1 MAQLNQ
7 FLGTVLSELTQAR
20 VTSDIFS
27 RDTSNFY
34 QQDPV
39 LRSYSV
45 PRVNIDEFEMEMQ
58 FAIAGLVREQNNT
71 DQSIKL
77 ERLFSTSAQKFA
89 DKLSQATIAFF
100 SGESTTEQDVP
111 AIRLMLMRL
120 RHAGERSKIGLVLSQ
135 RLNQSEFFDSEHYFL
150 PDPAV
155 PVCVDSFLQQA
166 TSQLELPANLKDE
179 MTALRN
185 NLLEEAEALAAELEN
200 AVRFMLEN
208 AENHNLDVE
217 VCADRLRERPQNT
230 LCTLKLK
237 GCFKNYVWTNST
249 QQDGSSVQKLV
260 QE

>member
-45 PRVNIDEFEMEMQ
+45 PRVNIDEFEMDMQ
-58 FAIAGLVREQNNT
+58 FAISGLVAEKNDT
-71 DQSIKL
+71 DQAIKL
-77 ERLFSTSAQKFA
+77 ERLVSTCGQKVT
-89 DKLSQATIAFF
+89 DKLAQQTSNFF
-100 SGESTTEQDVP
+100 SADNGSDQDAP
-111 AIRLMLMRL
+111 AIRMLLMRL
-120 RHAGERSKIGLVLSQ
+120 RHAGERSKIGLAVAECLKKP
-135 RLNQSEFFDSEHYFL
+135 EFYDDEHYFK
-150 PDPAV
+150 PDLAV
-155 PVCVDSFLQQA
+155 TAVVDCFVQQA
-166 TSQLELPANLKDE
+166 TLHLEVPAAQQQDLTELKRSIHED
-179 MTALRN
+179 
-185 NLLEEAEALAAELEN
+185 AEAQLADFEN
-200 AVRFMLEN
+200 AVRFLLEN

-217 VCADRLRERPQNT
+217 VCADRLRERPVNT
-230 LCTLKLK
+230 LCNLRLK